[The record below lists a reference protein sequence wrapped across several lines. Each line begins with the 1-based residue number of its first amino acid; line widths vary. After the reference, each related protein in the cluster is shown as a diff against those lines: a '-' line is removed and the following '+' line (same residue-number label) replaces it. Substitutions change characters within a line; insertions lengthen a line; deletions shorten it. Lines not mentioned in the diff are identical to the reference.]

1 MIPTS
6 HLKKNGA
13 VRPKPTYYSGRKYRS
28 AFEADVAK
36 TLTEAGIGF
45 AYEPKRLHYTDHN
58 QFDATYLPDFL
69 LDDHMT
75 IVEAKGWL
83 NAEERSKLI
92 FARMANRQH
101 HIVLC
106 LQSPHSKLSG
116 YKAMTAADWCRKHDF
131 DWASLDGLVPHLK
144 AIGVVGD
151 DGNVPEDVTLEGFP
165 LTPDGRATKVLSGE
179 IRLTH

>member
-1 MIPTS
+1 MIATS

-13 VRPKPTYYSGRKYRS
+13 VQPKPTYYSGRKYRS

-36 TLTEAGIGF
+36 TLAEASVPVQ
-45 AYEPKRLHYTDHN
+45 YEPRRLHYIDHN
-58 QFDATYLPDFL
+58 QCDATYLPDFV
-69 LDDHMT
+69 LDDNLT

-92 FARMANRQH
+92 FARMHNPQY

-116 YKAMTAADWCRKHDF
+116 YKAMTAADWCRKNDF
-131 DWASLDGLVPHLK
+131 DWASLDALVPHLE

-151 DGNVPEDVTLEGFP
+151 DGYVPREVTWESFP
-165 LTPDGRATKVLSGE
+165 LDPEERAAKIIAGE